1 MSGDSDV
8 PQDLRESVQDAVGL
22 QLKVCFLKKVNLE
35 VKGDKLESRV
45 LALAPH
51 RVFLLSTRVPAKV
64 DQSFSV
70 FDIQSI
76 SSIRQKQLLV
86 DYDRGQL
93 SLRLASDQEV
103 DDFIA
108 QIGTNIQDICPGLNP
123 LRVIKKLG
131 LKPVERVTSLQT
143 LWETYTPAE
152 AGPCGGFSR
161 LYWCVC
167 DQMNMP
173 YREEVQWD
181 VDTIYLSQDTKEL
194 CLQDFIHLD
203 NRDLLAITAAL
214 EFNQWFI
221 KLSIKDFKLTA
232 DLCDQIL
239 RVVSRSNKLEE
250 LTLDNTGLK
259 SDFAQRFAA
268 ALSQNPNSA
277 LHTIILANNCLE
289 DKGVMALSSALSKRT
304 PGLTHLDLSKNS
316 LSAKG
321 VNVLAQC
328 FCSTSLKHLN
338 LSGNTLRG
346 DDMPNLWSFLSQPN
360 CLHTL
365 DLSNSECSIDLVCS
379 ALLRGSLKHL
389 TVLNMSRSVF
399 TYKRGKDFP
408 SSFKQFF
415 SSSSSLQSICVSG
428 TKLPAEGLKALLLGL
443 ACNSNLRDVS
453 LDISGCELR
462 SAGSQ
467 ILEGCIAEIPNITSL
482 DVSDNGLDSDL
493 STLLVWLRKNR
504 SIKHLSIGRNFSNIK
519 AKYLGPVLV
528 SLVHMIQEEDSPL
541 ASLSL
546 ADSRLKADLSVVLN
560 ALGGNSSLTRLDI
573 SGNSMG
579 DLGAKM
585 LAKAL
590 QVNTKLRTVLW
601 DRNAVSAQ
609 GLQDV
614 AAALEKNYTIRFMP
628 VPITDAAQALKNSP
642 EKTEDALMKME
653 QYLLRNH
660 ESRRYLQD
668 QAFRLQQGL
677 STSATQQMM
686 GQVCVQV
693 QDQLN
698 SLRFSSSERVQ
709 QDMKTAESLMRDA
722 KSSTTLLRSLYAAG
736 VSDGS
741 AGVCIQQVQEKLC
754 SVAGEIS
761 TLIDQQ
767 LQALLVSMLDSAQ
780 SVCPGVMQQKC
791 LRADLLRSSEGRT
804 SVSKTFITNT
814 LLEQSAVDILNK
826 TSEVKLSMA
835 TSLSDYIT
843 DEILQSLT
851 RSQQTLAA
859 HLNRRGQPPLLH
871 HNSQEPEVTD
881 EREIQT
887 DNMIQPETEPQRTH
901 KAKRKSIHSRMFRPM
916 SSAFE
921 LDFDLCKAL
930 EGVSIFVDDLP
941 LPPPLSPTPPLPP
954 PETPLPVEAELP
966 QIQPMRFSDVPTG
979 DTPTLQHITK
989 SRPRRTKRTKPSRAA
1004 CQPISKAPA
1013 QEVEES
1019 GSVDQLD
1026 KGVPEFF
1033 SRKVT
1038 NFGVKP
1044 DTEKRE
1050 SRLSGFFSLIKH
1062 RPSSKATPTSPT
1074 PRAMSIVE
1082 PEAPPPAPAVTFSDP
1097 VAAVTSSLPTPAVT
1111 FSDPVIA
1118 VTTSDPTPA
1127 VTFSDPAP
1135 TMTSSVPAAS
1145 EPVAPEVK
1153 GHVQEAVKRGSPL
1166 SGRHMGVQVLGN
1178 DLLAEIRAKQEKRK
1192 KAGVSPSAAGQ
1203 DEGDHGHTAAQRD
1216 AHEQESADNTHKP
1229 RPEHTPLP
1237 KHTLTPVQKHTP
1249 VQKYTPTLTPVQKH
1263 TPEHIPVQEHT
1274 PEQTLPHTPVQKHSP
1289 EQTHTPVQ
1297 EHTPE
1302 QTHTPVQ
1309 KYTPTLTPVQ
1319 EHTPEQTLPHT
1330 PVQKHSPEQTHT
1342 PVQEHTPEQTHTP
1355 IHTPVQEHT
1364 PEQTHTPT
1372 HTLGQE
1378 HLASSER
1385 HTSGSSDLIT
1395 PPPPPPPLDC
1405 VPESPALPAPPLSP
1419 WVELSVS
1426 EGAEPG
1432 PVTHSTEGGDS
1443 PDHILQ
1449 SPSGSSV
1456 FDTHTLSRSISCV
1469 QPTSE
1474 DNSDRQRTQSL
1485 PSAAAANHIS

>member
-8 PQDLRESVQDAVGL
+8 PQDLRESVQDAVGP
-22 QLKVCFLKKVNLE
+22 QLKVCFLKKVTLE
-35 VKGDKLESRV
+35 IKGDKLESRI
-45 LALAPH
+45 LALTPH

-93 SLRLASDQEV
+93 SLRLASDQEA

-108 QIGTNIQDICPGLNP
+108 QIGTNIQEICPGLDP
-123 LRVIKKLG
+123 LRVLKKLV

-221 KLSIKDFKLTA
+221 KLSIKDVKLTA

-259 SDFAQRFAA
+259 NDFAQRFAA

-277 LHTIILANNCLE
+277 LHTIILASNCLE
-289 DKGVMALSSALSKRT
+289 DKGVVALSSALSKRT

-443 ACNSNLRDVS
+443 ACNANLRDVS

-528 SLVHMIQEEDSPL
+528 ALVHMIQEEDSPL

-590 QVNTKLRTVLW
+590 QVNTKLRTLLW

-628 VPITDAAQALKNSP
+628 VPITDAAQALKNNP

-722 KSSTTLLRSLYAAG
+722 KSSATLLRSLYAAG
-736 VSDGS
+736 ISDGS

-754 SVAGEIS
+754 SVAGDIS
-761 TLIDQQ
+761 ALIDQQ

-804 SVSKTFITNT
+804 SVSRTFITNT
-814 LLEQSAVDILNK
+814 LLEQSAIDILNK

-835 TSLSDYIT
+835 SSLSDYIT

-859 HLNRRGQPPLLH
+859 HLSRRGQPPLLH
-871 HNSQEPEVTD
+871 HDSQEPEVMD

-887 DNMIQPETEPQRTH
+887 DMIKPEAEPQRTH

-930 EGVSIFVDDLP
+930 EGVSICVDDSP

-954 PETPLPVEAELP
+954 PETPLPAEAELP

-989 SRPRRTKRTKPSRAA
+989 TRPRRTKRTKPSRAA
-1004 CQPISKAPA
+1004 CQPITKAPT

-1026 KGVPEFF
+1026 EGVPEFF

-1044 DTEKRE
+1044 DTEKKRE

-1062 RPSSKATPTSPT
+1062 RPSSKATPISPT
-1074 PRAMSIVE
+1074 PRAMSTEE
-1082 PEAPPPAPAVTFSDP
+1082 PDAPPRVPTVTFNEPVPTVTFSDP
-1097 VAAVTSSLPTPAVT
+1097 VPAVTSSLPAPVVTFIDPVPAVT
-1111 FSDPVIA
+1111 S
-1118 VTTSDPTPA
+1118 SDPTPA
-1127 VTFSDPAP
+1127 VTASDPTPAMTSSDPAP
-1135 TMTSSVPAAS
+1135 TMISSDLVTP

-1203 DEGDHGHTAAQRD
+1203 DEGDHGHTAAQRET
-1216 AHEQESADNTHKP
+1216 HEQESTANTHKP
-1229 RPEHTPLP
+1229 RPEHTPAQ
-1237 KHTLTPVQKHTP
+1237 KHTLA
-1249 VQKYTPTLTPVQKH
+1249 PVQKH
-1263 TPEHIPVQEHT
+1263 TPEH
-1274 PEQTLPHTPVQKHSP
+1274 TPVQK
-1289 EQTHTPVQ
+1289 
-1297 EHTPE
+1297 
-1302 QTHTPVQ
+1302 
-1309 KYTPTLTPVQ
+1309 
-1319 EHTPEQTLPHT
+1319 
-1330 PVQKHSPEQTHT
+1330 
-1342 PVQEHTPEQTHTP
+1342 HTPEQTHTP

-1372 HTLGQE
+1372 HTLVQE
-1378 HLASSER
+1378 HLAEHTASSER
-1385 HTSGSSDLIT
+1385 HSSHSSELIT
-1395 PPPPPPPLDC
+1395 PPPHPPPPPLDC
-1405 VPESPALPAPPLSP
+1405 VPVSPALPAPPLSP
-1419 WVELSVS
+1419 WAEVSVS

-1432 PVTHSTEGGDS
+1432 SVTHSTEGGDS
-1443 PDHILQ
+1443 PDHCLQ
-1449 SPSGSSV
+1449 SPGDSSV
-1456 FDTHTLSRSISCV
+1456 FDTHTLSVSRSISCV
-1469 QPTSE
+1469 QSTSE